1 MLYEVYDKN
10 NLYQEEINKLQD
22 NYLENGT
29 MSSEEI
35 KRYWQYRLF
44 SLIDVDKI
52 KELYE
57 NGINEDVLLNELGI
71 TLDEFNN
78 IERNVFYKAYN
89 YLSEKQEKLIKH

>member
-78 IERNVFYKAYN
+78 IDRNVFYKAYN
-89 YLSEKQEKLIKH
+89 YLSEKQEKLIRH